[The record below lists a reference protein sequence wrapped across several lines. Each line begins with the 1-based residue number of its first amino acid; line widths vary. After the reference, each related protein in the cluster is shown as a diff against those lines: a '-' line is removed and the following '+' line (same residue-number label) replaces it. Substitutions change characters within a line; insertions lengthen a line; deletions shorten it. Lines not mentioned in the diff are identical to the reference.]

1 MKTSNNKTSESKAK
15 FGTMTASKDTN
26 GDYSTSKQSTTNNA
40 MDSTQSSMSE
50 YGTMTALKDTNQ
62 DYSSTSQSSSKS
74 TAKKKNSMTSA
85 YDANGKP

>member
-1 MKTSNNKTSESKAK
+1 MKTSNNKASESKSK

-26 GDYSTSKQSTTNNA
+26 GDYSSQQSATNSA

-50 YGTMTALKDTNQ
+50 YGTMTALADTNG
-62 DYSSTSQSSSKS
+62 DYSSSSKSSSKS
-74 TAKKKNSMTSA
+74 TTKKKNSMTSA